1 MGQDHIVKGIFWLV
15 PVIFGAGGVYANI
28 SSAQEKVATVEK
40 RLENVESK
48 FEIHDK
54 MPAHPVTAKEIKT
67 IKRQQREILVEQR
80 NLSRNLP
87 SHWRKL
93 PIITPIHV
101 IARLFTSPT
110 STHVYCV

>member
-80 NLSRNLP
+80 AMRGDQRRAGENLSAICQATGANCR
-87 SHWRKL
+87 
-93 PIITPIHV
+93 
-101 IARLFTSPT
+101 
-110 STHVYCV
+110 